1 MQAPFPWYGGKRRWA
16 EEIWARF
23 GVPDVYVEP
32 FAGSLAVLLANP
44 RPAQREIVCD
54 KDGLICNFWRA
65 LAHDPDAVAH
75 YADYPTIHHDLT
87 ARHAWLV
94 RWREGAAARLE
105 EDPDFYDAK
114 VAGWWVWGLSSWI
127 GHGWCAKETYDRI
140 PFVDAT
146 GGGQGV
152 SAKRQTIHNQR
163 PHVNPTGSGQGVSAQ
178 RRNIP
183 NTRPRIHSGLGG
195 QGVSAQRVN
204 IPNKRPLVDCGLGG
218 VGVSVQRRNIPHCRL
233 TDWFQALADR
243 LKGVVVLNR
252 DWSSAVT
259 PTLLANTATGRDG
272 INRCILLDPP
282 YVLGRR
288 NSSLYYGDLDGDA
301 SVNQVAE
308 ASYHWAIEHG
318 KEFRIAYCC
327 HTGDFPIPPGWDML
341 ERRFAK
347 RINHAK
353 TTDCVMFSPACVSEE
368 QGVLF

>member
-87 ARHAWLV
+87 ARHSWLV

-114 VAGWWVWGLSSWI
+114 VAGWWVWGVSSWI
-127 GHGWCAKETYDRI
+127 GHGWCAKETYNRI
-140 PFVDAT
+140 PHVDPKA
-146 GGGQGV
+146 GC
-152 SAKRQTIHNQR
+152 
-163 PHVNPTGSGQGVSAQ
+163 GQGVSAQ
-178 RRNIP
+178 RRTIP
-183 NTRPRIHSGLGG
+183 NRIPFIDHRLGG
-195 QGVSAQRVN
+195 QGISAQRQTIPNKMPHFDSHLGGKGVAAQRTN
-204 IPNKRPLVDCGLGG
+204 IPNQIPFPRGQG
-218 VGVSVQRRNIPHCRL
+218 VTAQRRTIPCGRL

-243 LKGVVVLNR
+243 LKGAVVLNR
-252 DWSSAVT
+252 DWTSAVT
-259 PTLLANTATGRDG
+259 PTLLANTETSSDSF
-272 INRCILLDPP
+272 NRCILLDPP
-282 YVLGRR
+282 YVIGKREG
-288 NSSLYYGDLDGDA
+288 NMYFGDHGD

-308 ASYHWAIEHG
+308 ASYQWAVEHG
-318 KEFRIAYCC
+318 HEFRIAYCC
-327 HTGDFPIPPGWDML
+327 HAGDFPTPPGWDML

-353 TTDCVMFSPACVSEE
+353 TTDCVMFSPACVREE

>member
-105 EDPDFYDAK
+105 DDPDFYDAK

-127 GHGWCAKETYDRI
+127 GDGWCAKETYNRI
-140 PFVDAT
+140 PKFSSTA
-146 GGGQGV
+146 GGGG
-152 SAKRQTIHNQR
+152 
-163 PHVNPTGSGQGVSAQ
+163 
-178 RRNIP
+178 
-183 NTRPRIHSGLGG
+183 
-195 QGVSAQRVN
+195 GVSAQRVN

-218 VGVSVQRRNIPHCRL
+218 VGVSVQRRNIHNKRPLVEPLVGGRGVSVQRRTIPYGRL

-252 DWSSAVT
+252 DWTSAVT
-259 PTLLANTATGRDG
+259 PTLLANTETGPQS

-282 YVLGRR
+282 YLLGRR
-288 NSSLYYGDLDGDA
+288 HSGLYYGDLDGDA
-301 SVNQVAE
+301 SVTQVAE
-308 ASYHWAIEHG
+308 DSYHWAVEHG
-318 KEFRIAYCC
+318 EVFRIAYCC
-327 HTGDFPIPPGWDML
+327 HTGDFPTPPGWDML

-353 TTDCVMFSPACVSEE
+353 TTDCVMFSPACVREE

>member
-94 RWREGAAARLE
+94 RWREGSAARLE

-140 PFVDAT
+140 PHVDPKA
-146 GGGQGV
+146 GC
-152 SAKRQTIHNQR
+152 
-163 PHVNPTGSGQGVSAQ
+163 GQGVSAQ
-178 RRNIP
+178 RRTIP
-183 NTRPRIHSGLGG
+183 NQIPFPRG
-195 QGVSAQRVN
+195 QGVSAQRIN
-204 IPNKRPLVDCGLGG
+204 IPNQIPNVNSGIGG
-218 VGVSVQRRNIPHCRL
+218 RGVSAQRKNFPYGRL
-233 TDWFQALADR
+233 VGWFQALAAR

-252 DWSSAVT
+252 DWTSAVT
-259 PTLLANTATGRDG
+259 PSLIATTETGPQD

-282 YVLGRR
+282 YVIGKRQG
-288 NSSLYYGDLDGDA
+288 NMYFGDHGD

-308 ASYHWAIEHG
+308 ASYQWAVEHG
-318 KEFRIAYCC
+318 EAFRIAYCC
-327 HTGDFPIPPGWDML
+327 HAGDFPTPPGWDML
-341 ERRFAK
+341 ERRFDK

>member
-32 FAGSLAVLLANP
+32 FAGSLAILLANP

-105 EDPDFYDAK
+105 EDPDFYDPK
-114 VAGWWVWGLSSWI
+114 VAGWWVWGVSLWI
-127 GHGWCAKETYDRI
+127 GGNWCPE
-140 PFVDAT
+140 
-146 GGGQGV
+146 QGV
-152 SAKRQTIHNQR
+152 SGKQMPHIDCRLGGNGVSQQRNKIPDGRPFIHGR
-163 PHVNPTGSGQGVSAQ
+163 LGGQGVSAQ

-183 NTRPRIHSGLGG
+183 HN
-195 QGVSAQRVN
+195 
-204 IPNKRPLVDCGLGG
+204 
-218 VGVSVQRRNIPHCRL
+218 RL
-233 TDWFQALADR
+233 ITWFQALADR
-243 LKGVVVLNR
+243 LKRVVVLNR
-252 DWSSAVT
+252 DWTSAVT
-259 PTLLANTATGRDG
+259 PTVLSNTDTGPTAT
-272 INRCILLDPP
+272 RCILLDPP
-282 YVLGRR
+282 YLIDRR
-288 NSSLYYGDLDGDA
+288 KSSLYFGDQSG
-301 SVNQVAE
+301 SVNHIAE

-318 KEFRIAYCC
+318 NEFRIAYCC
-327 HTGDFPIPPGWDML
+327 HAGDFPTPPGWDML

-347 RINHAK
+347 QINHAK
-353 TTDCVMFSPACVSEE
+353 TTDCVMFSPACVREE

>member
-127 GHGWCAKETYDRI
+127 GDGWCAKETYNRI
-140 PFVDAT
+140 PKFPPTA
-146 GGGQGV
+146 GGGG
-152 SAKRQTIHNQR
+152 
-163 PHVNPTGSGQGVSAQ
+163 GVSAQ
-178 RRNIP
+178 RRTLP
-183 NTRPRIHSGLGG
+183 YT
-195 QGVSAQRVN
+195 
-204 IPNKRPLVDCGLGG
+204 
-218 VGVSVQRRNIPHCRL
+218 RL
-233 TDWFQALADR
+233 TTWFQALAER
-243 LKGVVVLNR
+243 LKGIVVLNR
-252 DWSSAVT
+252 DWTSAVT
-259 PTLLANTATGRDG
+259 PSLLANTETSPNA
-272 INRCILLDPP
+272 NRCILLDPP
-282 YVLGRR
+282 YLLERR
-288 NSSLYYGDLDGDA
+288 HSGLYFGDEEK
-301 SVNQVAE
+301 SVTQVAE
-308 ASYHWAIEHG
+308 AAYIWAIVYG

-327 HTGDFPIPPGWDML
+327 HAGDFPIPPGWDML

-353 TTDCVMFSPACVSEE
+353 TTDCVMFSPACVREE